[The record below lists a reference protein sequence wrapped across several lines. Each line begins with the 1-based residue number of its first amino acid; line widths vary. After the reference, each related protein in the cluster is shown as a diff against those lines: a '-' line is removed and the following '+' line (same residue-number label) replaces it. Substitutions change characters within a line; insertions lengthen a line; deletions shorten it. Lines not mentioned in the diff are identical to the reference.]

1 MSKTDS
7 KPSYKT
13 LLQHLPSVDSLLKAH
28 QDGNLLSHLSRSRF
42 LILAKDAV
50 SSVREE
56 ILQGK
61 LSPSLEE
68 TDETR
73 LRGLLRD
80 SVCELIRQGHTSQ
93 KLGRLQHVINATG
106 VVIHT
111 NLGRAPLSERARR
124 AIIDE
129 TSRYCN
135 LEYDLVTGKRG
146 RRGGRAIDLLSSVT
160 GAEDALI
167 VNNCAAA
174 TMLVLSSLASDGET
188 IVSRGELVEIG
199 GDFRVPDVMERSG
212 TILKEVGTTN
222 RTQLSDYADAVNEK
236 TRVILSVHSSNFKI
250 IGYTAKP
257 TLSELVDLCGENGL
271 ILYED
276 AGSGAISEVNEF
288 LPDTEPRILESIAN
302 GVDIVSFSG
311 DKLMGG
317 IQSGIIVGKRELIE
331 KIRRNPLYRALRVDK
346 LVYSCIE
353 ATLES
358 YADGLEFTELPVL
371 KMLSEQK
378 DALRVRT
385 ERFLSTHFGETS
397 TNFEI
402 VDEASVIGGG
412 TTPGESM
419 PSVCIAIKPDHL
431 SANRVEEKLRLGAV
445 PVIARISDD
454 RVLIDLRTVF
464 SDEEQSLAES
474 IKSAL
479 SETLS

>member
-1 MSKTDS
+1 
-7 KPSYKT
+7 
-13 LLQHLPSVDSLLKAH
+13 
-28 QDGNLLSHLSRSRF
+28 

-236 TRVILSVHSSNFKI
+236 TRVILSVHSS
-250 IGYTAKP
+250 
-257 TLSELVDLCGENGL
+257 
-271 ILYED
+271 
-276 AGSGAISEVNEF
+276 VNEF